1 MERVS
6 LLNQENKVRDW
17 RKVSTELSSAIQQNV
32 NDIYAEVLNNEN
44 SLPAEITNFTL
55 TVTSEGTEIA
65 SGTETTLSFNIGS
78 YESFKISY
86 VVDEKEYS
94 TEELDISEL
103 PETTKNIYPGTRNVV
118 FQVEKTAGNIYGIN
132 VITNNNLP
140 EQELLI
146 TVVKRDGTVKEIFKD
161 ITADDSDGIKS
172 VFSEIID
179 GKENSSTPETFS
191 TGGVY
196 YSDNGMPGHS
206 YGTPIIEGELISD
219 TVYSATVTPDKENTG
234 FMLAFYKD
242 YNVNNVN
249 AVVSNLSAAGV
260 TNSPYSGTNGYVSWD
275 ELPSIGISKDFYAS
289 ANMIYG
295 SGNPTIT
302 ELSVPNNMKFTVTNI
317 DDTNYKIDFVYELQ
331 VTVKKLQTTVVRNDD
346 TTEIETKPISGLL
359 QNVVFNVQEKVGTI
373 SSTQPN
379 YDTAYGGKVYLEDN
393 E

>member
-140 EQELLI
+140 EQELLL
-146 TVVKRDGTVKEIFKD
+146 TVVKRDGTVKEIFED
-161 ITADDSDGIKS
+161 ISVEEKNGIELFYSEPTA
-172 VFSEIID
+172 
-179 GKENSSTPETFS
+179 SSTA
-191 TGGVY
+191 
-196 YSDNGMPGHS
+196 N
-206 YGTPIIEGELISD
+206 
-219 TVYSATVTPDKENTG
+219 
-234 FMLAFYKD
+234 LA
-242 YNVNNVN
+242 NQTLM
-249 AVVSNLSAAGV
+249 A
-260 TNSPYSGTNGYVSWD
+260 W
-275 ELPSIGISKDFYAS
+275 
-289 ANMIYG
+289 
-295 SGNPTIT
+295 IT
-302 ELSVPNNMKFTVTNI
+302 E
-317 DDTNYKIDFVYELQ
+317 
-331 VTVKKLQTTVVRNDD
+331 
-346 TTEIETKPISGLL
+346 
-359 QNVVFNVQEKVGTI
+359 
-373 SSTQPN
+373 
-379 YDTAYGGKVYLEDN
+379 
-393 E
+393 

>member
-86 VVDEKEYS
+86 VVNEKEYS

-140 EQELLI
+140 EQELLL
-146 TVVKRDGTVKEIFKD
+146 TVVKRDGTVKEIFKN

-179 GKENSSTPETFS
+179 RKENSSAPETFS
-191 TGGVY
+191 TARVY
-196 YSDNGMPGHS
+196 YTDLYNSD
-206 YGTPIIEGELISD
+206 IINGELISD
-219 TVYSATVTPDKENTG
+219 TVYSATVTPDKENSTG
-234 FMLAFYKD
+234 FRLEFYKD
-242 YNVNNVN
+242 YNVNNTN
-249 AVVSNLSAAGV
+249 AVTSNLSAAGI
-260 TNSPYSGTNGYVSWD
+260 TNSPYSGDNGYVSWN
-275 ELPSIGISKDFYAS
+275 ELPSIGNSKYFYA
-289 ANMIYG
+289 NVNIVFG
-295 SGNPTIT
+295 SGNPTFT

-317 DDTNYKIDFVYELQ
+317 DDTNYKIDFVYETQ

-373 SSTQPN
+373 SLTQPN
-379 YDTAYGGKVYLEDN
+379 YDTAYGGKVYLSDN
-393 E
+393 EVG